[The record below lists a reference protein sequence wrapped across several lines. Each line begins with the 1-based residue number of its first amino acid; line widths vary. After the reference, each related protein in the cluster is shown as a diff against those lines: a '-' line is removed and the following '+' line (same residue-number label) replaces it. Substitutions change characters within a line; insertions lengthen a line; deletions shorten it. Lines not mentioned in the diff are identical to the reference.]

1 MVELEKQDFNTNK
14 KLFTVVENMLKSGVS
29 QPIIID
35 HVGSTAIPNMCGK
48 NIIDVLVGVADTAA
62 FSSVAQDLELL
73 GFHPSTRSKTSEYQ
87 FFASSLDETKSGDTH
102 IHLVLQGTDRYREF
116 ILLRDYLLSHPDE
129 TMAYSNHKKHIL
141 ATQGTNRTAYRQTK
155 STYVTALIEKSHIW
169 KENK

>member
-14 KLFTVVENMLKSGVS
+14 KLFTVVEYMLKSGVS
-29 QPIIID
+29 QPIIIE

-102 IHLVLQGTDRYREF
+102 IHLVIQDTDRYREF
-116 ILLRDYLLSHPDE
+116 IILRDYLLAHPDE
-129 TMAYSNHKKHIL
+129 ATAYANHKQYLLEHF
-141 ATQGTNRTAYRQTK
+141 GSDRTTYRNEK
-155 STYVTALIEKSHIW
+155 STYVTNLITKAKNSL
-169 KENK
+169 